1 LFSFFHNDIAR
12 SLRNSFMSG
21 ILFFFFL
28 YAKQENSAAT
38 SEVAEM
44 MTDDPPAIAIVR
56 CGLEQAPASGA

>member
-1 LFSFFHNDIAR
+1 MRPPQSHRSQPAQLFYERHT
-12 SLRNSFMSG
+12 
-21 ILFFFFL
+21 LFLF

-38 SEVAEM
+38 SEVVAEV